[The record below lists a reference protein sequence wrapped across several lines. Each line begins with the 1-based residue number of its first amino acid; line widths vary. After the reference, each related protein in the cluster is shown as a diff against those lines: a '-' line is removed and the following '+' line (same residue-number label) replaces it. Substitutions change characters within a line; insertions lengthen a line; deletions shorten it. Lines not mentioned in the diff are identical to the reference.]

1 MAWLCNNHN
10 IYNVRFTTLDLN
22 FLFTQPC
29 RLNPFF
35 PPPYWTLSFSCHH
48 CNFHKVTVVLSV
60 IYNLCTIYLW
70 TYLPNPFSS
79 NFISNFS
86 KYITVYEATTSFN
99 QCIFFIEIDTSTK
112 GRLYL
117 DISSKIAFSFSERE
131 RGHCD
136 PLCSIIFFWSYPF
149 MLGLLPHPQPLSYFC
164 FSKRSSIAD

>member
-131 RGHCD
+131 RER
-136 PLCSIIFFWSYPF
+136 PLWSS
-149 MLGLLPHPQPLSYFC
+149 M
-164 FSKRSSIAD
+164 